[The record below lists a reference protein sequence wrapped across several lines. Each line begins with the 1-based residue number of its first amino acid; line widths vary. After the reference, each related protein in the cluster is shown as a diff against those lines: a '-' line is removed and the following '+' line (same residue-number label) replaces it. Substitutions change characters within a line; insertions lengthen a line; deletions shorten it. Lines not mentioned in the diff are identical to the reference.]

1 MFVCFLQG
9 RPCFKSM
16 TVTWRN
22 CFLARQISYFIEFLD
37 KNRLHRLT
45 CHFCGSRW
53 SEQLMVYPRT
63 NKQNQKKKRKVEPAT
78 SQVRLIT
85 LNQSFHLN
93 FSFFF
98 FFFIAYWLMCPGARP
113 SQGSSDWLW
122 YPWSGDSSRLEF
134 NHLAGGTES
143 ERGWYGC
150 CLAQG
155 WPPSRISSIPC
166 R

>member
-1 MFVCFLQG
+1 MKKLFFNQTNLTFYRV
-9 RPCFKSM
+9 
-16 TVTWRN
+16 
-22 CFLARQISYFIEFLD
+22 ARKKQ
-37 KNRLHRLT
+37 LT

-78 SQVRLIT
+78 SQVLIT
-85 LNQSFHLN
+85 VNQTCN
-93 FSFFF
+93 FKFCSVI
-98 FFFIAYWLMCPGARP
+98 FFIAHWFMCLCPGARP

-122 YPWSGDSSRLEF
+122 YPWSWDSSRFKF

-143 ERGWYGC
+143 ERGWYSC

-155 WPPSRISSIPC
+155 WPPSRITSIPC